1 MVATDYPGLGTIG
14 PHPYLVGVSEGR
26 AVLNSVR
33 AAHELKE
40 VDAGTRFA
48 VWGHSQGGH
57 AALWAGELAKSYAP
71 DLTLVGVATAAPA
84 SELAA
89 LFEDDLNSLA
99 GRILTGMVIHSWSKV
114 FNAPVEAVVV
124 PAELPSINK
133 IGADCI
139 DVLAGGIGDLMA
151 EKKLPRQFLLADPMK
166 VPAWKEHISKNTAGV
181 NPPGA
186 PVFIAQGTADTI
198 VDPPV
203 TVAFVKKICRH
214 GQPVIFYEYKGVTH
228 TKISHANLKQ
238 AIAGYT
244 TASPANRRR
253 VAAAADQTQRASR
266 ASKPQWLSS
275 SCSGS
280 LAPSDS
286 TSNSTLTVPAFAK
299 VRVPAKCSPCLI
311 WRFRSMNMM

>member
-1 MVATDYPGLGTIG
+1 MLRDPVLAIPGVTQLVEEGFVVVATDYPGLGTIG

-26 AVLNSVR
+26 AVLDSVR

-40 VDAGTRFA
+40 VDAGNRFV

-71 DLTLVGVATAAPA
+71 DLTLLGVATAAPA

-89 LFEDDLNSLA
+89 LFEDDLNSMA
-99 GRILTGMVIHSWSKV
+99 GKILTGMVIHSWSKV

-124 PAELPSINK
+124 PAELPSIDK

-139 DVLAGGIGDLMA
+139 DVLAGGVGDLLA
-151 EKKLPRQFLLADPMK
+151 EKKLPKQFLLADPMK
-166 VPAWKEHISKNTAGV
+166 VPAWKDHIAKNTAGI

-214 GQPVIFYEYKGVTH
+214 GQPVMFIEYKGVTH
-228 TKISHANLKQ
+228 TKIPHASLKQ
-238 AIAGYT
+238 AIAWMRDRFEGK
-244 TASPANRRR
+244 PA
-253 VAAAADQTQRASR
+253 
-266 ASKPQWLSS
+266 PS
-275 SCSGS
+275 SCGG
-280 LAPSDS
+280 
-286 TSNSTLTVPAFAK
+286 
-299 VRVPAKCSPCLI
+299 
-311 WRFRSMNMM
+311 